1 MNGPS
6 LVQFPLDSN
15 IRYLPL
21 VYLLPPD
28 LIARCPTLNALPR
41 CLSEISAS
49 ESMMDLLTGDA
60 FFSEIM
66 DAAASLA
73 FPHFGFGGWKEHYT
87 GYSPVWRLSYALPLW
102 TQLIEE
108 ETGWGIQALFRM
120 KPGTQIPLPDPE
132 RVRELFSK
140 VVKRAIE
147 EQGWQPI
154 LDVVREMPCDEDF
167 EPWQTNVRIDFQ
179 RKWYHTRSK
188 NVQTVSLEELIEEDE
203 DGSIFYI
210 PDATQNV
217 EAYAIAKDFVERFLA
232 TLSDKDRQ
240 IVQLRQDGYT
250 YAEVADKLRYKNHS
264 GVIKRIEVIK
274 KQFKEYKG
282 KE

>member
-1 MNGPS
+1 M
-6 LVQFPLDSN
+6 LIQFPLDSN

-49 ESMMDLLTGDA
+49 EAMMGLLTGDA
-60 FFSEIM
+60 FLSEIM

-102 TQLIEE
+102 TQLIEK
-108 ETGWGIQALFRM
+108 ETGWGVQALFRM

-132 RVRELFSK
+132 RIQALFGK
-140 VVKRAIE
+140 IVKRAIE
-147 EQGWQPI
+147 GQNWQPI

-179 RKWYHTRSK
+179 RKWYHTRSQ

-210 PDATQNV
+210 PDTTQNV
-217 EAYAIAKDFVERFLA
+217 EAYVIAKDFVERFLA
-232 TLSDKDRQ
+232 TLSEKDRQ
-240 IVQLRQDGYT
+240 IIQLRQDGYT
-250 YAEVADKLRYKNHS
+250 YVEVADKLGYKNHS

>member
-1 MNGPS
+1 MTNTQ
-6 LVQFPLDSN
+6 VQFPIDSN

-28 LIARCPTLNALPR
+28 LIERCPTLYALPR
-41 CLSEISAS
+41 CLSEIAAS
-49 ESMMDLLTGDA
+49 DEMMDTITGDA
-60 FFSEIM
+60 FLKEIM

-87 GYSPVWRLSYALPLW
+87 GYSPVWRLSYALPIW
-102 TQLIEE
+102 TDLIKK
-108 ETGWGIQALFRM
+108 ETGWGVQALFRM
-120 KPGTQIPLPDPE
+120 KPGKQIPFADPE
-132 RVRELFSK
+132 HIRELFGK
-140 VVKRAIE
+140 VVKRAVE

-167 EPWQTNVRIDFQ
+167 EQWQTNVRIDFQ

-188 NVQTVSLEELIEEDE
+188 NVQTVSLEEMMESDE

-217 EAYAIAKDFVERFLA
+217 EAYVIAKDFAERFLA
-232 TLSDKDRQ
+232 TLSKKDRQ
-240 IVQLRQDGYT
+240 IVQLRQDGYS
-250 YAEVADKLRYKNHS
+250 YVEIADKLGYKNHS
-264 GVIKRIEVIK
+264 GVIKRIEVVK
-274 KQFKEYKG
+274 KRFKEYKG